1 MKYFLIDKKTKQ
13 VKSISDS
20 NIDYDKK
27 IFNLKQLSWT
37 QTNKDEWDKSIA
49 LFYRKNKFEFIYNN
63 EEIKKENQEKIKKDL
78 KKAKSIDELKTIINK
93 IIK

>member
-37 QTNKDEWDKSIA
+37 QTNKDE
-49 LFYRKNKFEFIYNN
+49 
-63 EEIKKENQEKIKKDL
+63 
-78 KKAKSIDELKTIINK
+78 
-93 IIK
+93 